1 MLEDP
6 KKVGLD
12 RELISLREP
21 YQLRPRTGVVGCSE
35 TPLRVALKAEG
46 NSAEEVRE
54 RSKGRT

>member
-21 YQLRPRTGVVGCSE
+21 YQLRPRTGVGSCSE
-35 TPLRVALKAEG
+35 TPLQVALKAEG